1 MKKYKDISRL
11 QDRMLKIGEE
21 LRSLEYIPKSFNH
34 MISYRFSQEEIG
46 YMAEIIYEIEWE

>member
-21 LRSLEYIPKSFNH
+21 LRSLEYITKSFNH